1 LIFKPRRDSVKSD
14 VTAISGYPVAEFR
27 LPEGRLLMEF
37 TGQTAIVT
45 GVARGFGRAIVR
57 RLARGGVRVV
67 AADINVPGAQET
79 AALAKQDGGEAMAV
93 QVDVSSAASVE
104 ALVKTAL
111 ASYGNRVDIL
121 VNNAGIW
128 KLLPTEETSEEEW
141 DRIVNVNMKGTFLC
155 CRAVI
160 PIMRK
165 QGKGH
170 IVNIASVA
178 ARNGGTM
185 AGIHYVAS
193 KGGVLAMTKKL
204 GKELGQ
210 YGIVVNGINPGTS
223 GTEMTKDWPKG
234 IMEGIVKNTPLGRLV
249 EPEDIADVVA
259 FLASDAARFVHGET
273 VEVNGGILCD

>member
-1 LIFKPRRDSVKSD
+1 
-14 VTAISGYPVAEFR
+14 
-27 LPEGRLLMEF
+27 
-37 TGQTAIVT
+37 
-45 GVARGFGRAIVR
+45 
-57 RLARGGVRVV
+57 
-67 AADINVPGAQET
+67 VPGAQET
-79 AALAKQDGGEAMAV
+79 VALVKQDGGEAMAV
-93 QVDVSSAASVE
+93 QVDVSSAASVD
-104 ALVKTAL
+104 ALVKIAL
-111 ASYGNRVDIL
+111 TSYGNRVDIL

-128 KLLPTEETSEEEW
+128 KLIPTEETSEEEW

-155 CRAVI
+155 CRAAI

-170 IVNIASVA
+170 IVNIASIA

-223 GTEMTKDWPKG
+223 GTEMTKDWPQS

-249 EPEDIADVVA
+249 APEDIADVVA

>member
-1 LIFKPRRDSVKSD
+1 
-14 VTAISGYPVAEFR
+14 
-27 LPEGRLLMEF
+27 MEF
-37 TGQTAIVT
+37 AGQTAIVT

-57 RLARGGVRVV
+57 RLAKGGARVV
-67 AADINVPGAQET
+67 AADVNVSGAQET
-79 AALAKQDGGEAMAV
+79 VALVKQDGGEAMAV
-93 QVDVSSAASVE
+93 QVDVSSAASVD

-111 ASYGNRVDIL
+111 TSYGNRVDIL

-128 KLLPTEETSEEEW
+128 KLIPTEETSEEEW

-160 PIMRK
+160 PTMRK
-165 QGKGH
+165 RGKGH
-170 IVNIASVA
+170 IVNIASIA

-223 GTEMTKDWPKG
+223 GTEMTKDWPQS

-249 EPEDIADVVA
+249 APEDIADVVA

>member
-1 LIFKPRRDSVKSD
+1 
-14 VTAISGYPVAEFR
+14 
-27 LPEGRLLMEF
+27 MEF
-37 TGQTAIVT
+37 EKQTAIVT

-57 RLARGGVRVV
+57 RLARGGARVV
-67 AADINVPGAQET
+67 AADINLPGAEET
-79 AALAKQDGGEAMAV
+79 VALVKKENGEAAAFR
-93 QVDVSSAASVE
+93 VDVSSAESVRAMVDL
-104 ALVKTAL
+104 ALSK
-111 ASYGNRVDIL
+111 YDNRVDIL

-128 KLLPTEETSEEEW
+128 KITPTEETSEEEW
-141 DRIVNVNMKGTFLC
+141 DRIVNVNLKGPFLT
-155 CRAVI
+155 CRAVV
-160 PIMRK
+160 PVMKR
-165 QGKGH
+165 QGRGH
-170 IVNIASVA
+170 IVNIASIA

-223 GTEMTKDWPKG
+223 GTEMTKDWPKS

-259 FLASDAARFVHGET
+259 FLASDGARFVHGET
-273 VEVNGGILCD
+273 VEVNGGIMCD

>member
-1 LIFKPRRDSVKSD
+1 
-14 VTAISGYPVAEFR
+14 
-27 LPEGRLLMEF
+27 MEF

-57 RLARGGVRVV
+57 RLARGGARVV
-67 AADINVPGAQET
+67 AADINLPGAQET

-111 ASYGNRVDIL
+111 ASYGDRADIL

-128 KLLPTEETSEEEW
+128 RLLPTEETSEEEW